1 MTVVQPRIEPSIQD
15 WGRPKVLTIEKK
27 KKLIRVDAHP
37 LQCAYTHKN
46 INWDLVS
53 VI

>member
-27 KKLIRVDAHP
+27 KKKKTYSGGCTSLTMCLHA
-37 LQCAYTHKN
+37 QEY
-46 INWDLVS
+46 
-53 VI
+53 